1 MDPTMLIPV
10 LTSALV
16 VWAVYRRLRRNFG
29 RQPVQTKRLV
39 ARAAL
44 LVVIGGVLLATSLK
58 DPRLG
63 AAIIAGAA
71 LGVVLGYYG
80 LRHTQF
86 EITAEGRFY
95 TPHTYVG
102 IAVTALFVG
111 RFAFRFLKG
120 YGDAHAAMQANANPL
135 AAYQRSPLTLA
146 LFGLLVG
153 YYAYFNIGVVRR
165 SRALAGASAPAEPA
179 G

>member
-1 MDPTMLIPV
+1 MSTLPLLTFAAAPDLPDVLPPRRERSKIGMFVHRYPTI
-10 LTSALV
+10 
-16 VWAVYRRLRRNFG
+16 
-29 RQPVQTKRLV
+29 
-39 ARAAL
+39 
-44 LVVIGGVLLATSLK
+44 VIGGVLLATSLK